1 MRRGGD
7 PHRRSV
13 WKRRLARTRLSV
25 TFGMTDRLVA
35 LALSSVPMRRVSPPR
50 HLTTPHRAGDESY
63 FRTADTPCV
72 FSSQSKWQFFL
83 APSVC
88 ALTGVFIY

>member
-50 HLTTPHRAGDESY
+50 HLTTPHRARDDD
-63 FRTADTPCV
+63 FRTRRVCGFFLESKQVPV
-72 FSSQSKWQFFL
+72 FSTFVS
-83 APSVC
+83 
-88 ALTGVFIY
+88 AL